1 MCHHLNCNSSFLL
14 CKKYEHNFQYG
25 KQHGEQKY
33 WYENGNPMYR
43 LNFKTGMKHGLHKHW
58 ESTGELE
65 HIRNYVDDNLR
76 GEQKT
81 WSGGKLKYKHF
92 IS

>member
-1 MCHHLNCNSSFLL
+1 
-14 CKKYEHNFQYG
+14 
-25 KQHGEQKY
+25 
-33 WYENGNPMYR
+33 
-43 LNFKTGMKHGLHKHW
+43 MKHGLHKHW